1 MRTLTFAAVIAAT
14 ALHAE
19 GLKPRFE
26 PVEMITRD
34 MYAPPLCRLWNE
46 PRLTLE
52 RKQPVFHPPC
62 SAAEMRERM
71 DPIARR
77 VRERLGDPGRH

>member
-1 MRTLTFAAVIAAT
+1 MRTLTFAAMIAAT

-19 GLKPRFE
+19 GLKPRSE
-26 PVEMITRD
+26 P
-34 MYAPPLCRLWNE
+34 YAPPTCRLWFE

-52 RKQPVFHPPC
+52 RKRPVFHPPC

-77 VRERLGDPGRH
+77 VRERLGDRGRH